1 MMCVGEAFEGL
12 REGER
17 GKEGAQTG
25 RGDDDDVVVAGRVAG
40 RPSEPAMA
48 HNLIKKTRTGAYE
61 LLIT

>member
-1 MMCVGEAFEGL
+1 M

-48 HNLIKKTRTGAYE
+48 HNLIKKTRTGVYE